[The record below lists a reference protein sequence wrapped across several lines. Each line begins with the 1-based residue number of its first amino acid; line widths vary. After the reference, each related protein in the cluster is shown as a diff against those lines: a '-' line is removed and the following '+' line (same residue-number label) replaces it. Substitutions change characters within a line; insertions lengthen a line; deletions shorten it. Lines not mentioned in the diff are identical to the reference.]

1 MLQSP
6 RHFLGNRLQGLG
18 ANGLDFLQGI
28 GRASIFLWQL
38 ILGIKAVLLRPS
50 LLIRE
55 LYSVGVLSLLII
67 VFSAIF
73 VGMVLSLLGY
83 VTLSDFGAEGSLGV
97 LVALSLIRELG
108 PVLSAL
114 LFSGRAGSA
123 LTAEIGLM
131 KATEQLSSM
140 EMMAVDPIHRVI
152 TPRFLAGLISLPL
165 ITMIFMSLGINSG
178 YLVGTYWLGVDE
190 GSFLSQMQSKVQ
202 FGHDVLNGLI
212 KSIVFAFVV
221 TWIAVFQGYNAIPT
235 SEGVS
240 RATTRS
246 VVYSALAVL
255 GLDFILTALMYAD
268 L

>member
-1 MLQSP
+1 ML
-6 RHFLGNRLQGLG
+6 NWV
-18 ANGLDFLQGI
+18 QGI
-28 GRASIFLWQL
+28 GAYTLDVLANLGRASMFLLQVL
-38 ILGIKAVLLRPS
+38 LGIKSVLMRPR

-83 VTLSDFGAEGSLGV
+83 VSLVDFGAESSLGV
-97 LVALSLIRELG
+97 LISLSLIRELG

-131 KATEQLSSM
+131 KATEQLASM
-140 EMMAVDPIHRVI
+140 EMMAVDPIHRIV
-152 TPRFLAGLISLPL
+152 TPRFLAGFISLPIL
-165 ITMIFMSLGINSG
+165 SVIFMALGIYAG
-178 YLVGTYWLGVDE
+178 YLVGSVWLGVDE
-190 GSFLSQMQSKVQ
+190 GSFWSQMQAKVE
-202 FGHDVLNGLI
+202 FGHDIVNGII
-212 KSIVFAFVV
+212 KSLVFGFVV
-221 TWIAVFQGYNAIPT
+221 TWIAVFQGYNAMPT

-240 RATTRS
+240 RATTNS

-255 GLDFILTALMYAD
+255 GLDFVLTAIMFV
-268 L
+268 